1 MNYNDLELLAR
12 KYGTDKRTNDA
23 GQNVYHGYT
32 DTYYELF
39 KDAKYDKLNIL
50 EIGVQNGFSHKMW
63 ADFFPNSMIY
73 GIDTFEDI
81 LCKTKIEDIE
91 CDRVK
96 ILKASQ
102 DDEKSINEYFKN
114 TKFDIIIDDAS
125 HRSWH
130 QQKSF
135 KILFPRLKSG
145 GYYIIEDLAVCYN
158 RNFREFEDIRSST
171 LKWLEL
177 MKDNMAFS
185 FYIEY
190 EKMRDFID
198 DIKSIDIIG
207 ELGIIKKA

>member
-1 MNYNDLELLAR
+1 MKYNDLELLAR

-23 GQNVYHGYT
+23 GQNIYHGYT

-39 KDAKYDKLNIL
+39 KDDRYDKLNIL

-91 CDRVK
+91 CDRIK

-125 HRSWH
+125 HRS
-130 QQKSF
+130 
-135 KILFPRLKSG
+135 
-145 GYYIIEDLAVCYN
+145 
-158 RNFREFEDIRSST
+158 
-171 LKWLEL
+171 
-177 MKDNMAFS
+177 
-185 FYIEY
+185 
-190 EKMRDFID
+190 
-198 DIKSIDIIG
+198 
-207 ELGIIKKA
+207 